1 MTTKIKRKII
11 TVNPISKLA
20 KIRFE
25 EMMDSLHSC
34 YVEGE
39 DDAMMFLC
47 SVNKKYQFIV
57 NKKNDTNW
65 KLIK

>member
-1 MTTKIKRKII
+1 MTTVIKRKF
-11 TVNPISKLA
+11 VCVEPISNIA
-20 KIRFE
+20 KMRFNME
-25 EMMDSLHSC
+25 MDSLHSC

-39 DDAMMFLC
+39 DDIMMFLC